1 MNGTCFRRI
10 AIILLLVGSATK
22 AQSAE
27 YRASLGFGF
36 QYGPI
41 GLMNSLIFDAHRLRI
56 STLLLSG
63 TLGYDYRF
71 RNNYS
76 IGVQYFY
83 IASLAPP
90 GEGQAVLSGAGPSF
104 NYYFNGY
111 DKSGWM
117 IGLDVL
123 LQGNINDRIVP
134 FISVGYDFV
143 RR

>member
-1 MNGTCFRRI
+1 
-10 AIILLLVGSATK
+10 
-22 AQSAE
+22 
-27 YRASLGFGF
+27 
-36 QYGPI
+36 
-41 GLMNSLIFDAHRLRI
+41 MNSLIFDSHRLRI

-83 IASLAPP
+83 IVSLVPTS
-90 GEGQAVLSGAGPSF
+90 EGQDVVSAAGPSL

-123 LQGNINDRIVP
+123 HGNETDRIVP